1 MKITKIEKYKGTR
14 YVVDIDNE
22 YWYILDIEIIA
33 YNNLQV
39 GLECDFEFLEKIK
52 YKAELR
58 KAKERA
64 LYLLSY
70 RDHSKAELI
79 KKLQKNVSEQVAF
92 LTADKMQEF
101 GYLDDE
107 KYAEKLAKDLI
118 LRKKLGYKRALY
130 EMTLKGLE
138 KDLCEEILE
147 QIDNDPVKIIQNLI
161 EKKYA
166 KYLVDPK
173 GKNKVINAILRL
185 GHSYSDIKIV
195 IDEYMDEVDY

>member
-1 MKITKIEKYKGTR
+1 MKITNIEKYKGTR
-14 YVVDIDNE
+14 HIVYVDDE

-33 YNNLQV
+33 SNGLKA
-39 GLECDFEFLEKIK
+39 GLECDKDFLENIK
-52 YKAELR
+52 YKAEIR

-70 RDHSKAELI
+70 RDHSKSELI
-79 KKLQKNVSEQVAF
+79 KKLEKNVSEQVAV
-92 LTADKMQEF
+92 LTAEKMQEF

-118 LRKKLGYKRALY
+118 LRKKLGYRRALY
-130 EMTLKGLE
+130 QMTLKGLD
-138 KDLCEEILE
+138 KDLCEEVLE
-147 QIDNDPVKIIQNLI
+147 ELENDPVEIIEKLV

-166 KYLVDPK
+166 KYLVDQK
-173 GKNKVINAILRL
+173 GKNKVINALLRL
-185 GHSYSDIKIV
+185 GHNYSDIKVV